1 MGLCRRPGSK
11 TRSMI
16 SHIILRALF
25 FTCHFLLTRHL
36 FACTQTSNTCHAI
49 MRRHV
54 RHDVTVC
61 ACIFFLS
68 MREES
73 RSRADKIELGDELVK
88 ILPDSFVEM
97 SQEGSTCKN
106 CSRAVFATCSMV
118 GVFEDRRY
126 LLSLACVLSYDVNT
140 FFQ

>member
-16 SHIILRALF
+16 SHIYSVHSFSRATF
-25 FTCHFLLTRHL
+25 YSRHL
-36 FACTQTSNTCHAI
+36 FACTQTSNTRHAI

>member
-1 MGLCRRPGSK
+1 M
-11 TRSMI
+11 
-16 SHIILRALF
+16 
-25 FTCHFLLTRHL
+25 RH
-36 FACTQTSNTCHAI
+36 H
-49 MRRHV
+49 M

-73 RSRADKIELGDELVK
+73 RSRTDKIELGDELVK

-106 CSRAVFATCSMV
+106 C
-118 GVFEDRRY
+118 
-126 LLSLACVLSYDVNT
+126 
-140 FFQ
+140 